1 MRKICR
7 ALVLCMLLLAAF
19 DTTIAGLIAA
29 ADKDHAETGTYY
41 IVRDSRSSGGSRLPR
56 RISAMPGGS
65 RCWGLFSWRC
75 CWGRCY

>member
-7 ALVLCMLLLAAF
+7 APVLCMLLTAF

-41 IVRDSRSSGGSRLPR
+41 IVRDSSGGN
-56 RISAMPGGS
+56 G
-65 RCWGLFSWRC
+65 
-75 CWGRCY
+75 

>member
-29 ADKDHAETGTYY
+29 VDKDHAVTMTDAETGTYY
-41 IVRDSRSSGGSRLPR
+41 IVRDSSGGN
-56 RISAMPGGS
+56 G
-65 RCWGLFSWRC
+65 
-75 CWGRCY
+75 

>member
-7 ALVLCMLLLAAF
+7 APGLCMLLLTAF

-41 IVRDSRSSGGSRLPR
+41 IVRDSNGGN
-56 RISAMPGGS
+56 G
-65 RCWGLFSWRC
+65 
-75 CWGRCY
+75 

>member
-29 ADKDHAETGTYY
+29 VDKDHAVTMTDAGTYY
-41 IVRDSRSSGGSRLPR
+41 IVRDSRSSGGSR
-56 RISAMPGGS
+56 
-65 RCWGLFSWRC
+65 
-75 CWGRCY
+75 